1 MNPRTHYAYGTGPT
15 LFEDLRE
22 AFERLT
28 DVTTAAEALIEAET
42 YRTKSL
48 SFSGPLAARMACDGR
63 THPGTKS
70 FTYLSEP
77 HITILTF
84 LSLISLYLLA
94 AQWWS
99 MFGSSTPTL
108 SMLARRLVSQ
118 CASSSGC
125 ERNWSTFAFIH
136 TKVRNRLSY
145 KKLHKLVYVN
155 YNLRIQNNL
164 DAGIRSTLD
173 DDPFQRLMEL
183 TLNEDNNPLRDWM
196 ETGRSNAAPELD
208 EEDTDSDVPLPTHLV
223 TDTVNTPDLQQW
235 AATTVGDTH
244 TGKRKKQMTQRKKSK
259 RTKGKG
265 KRQVQSDE
273 STNSDPKSPT
283 YQESNDSSS
292 KTDSGDDDGQGGDA
306 HPGQTSVVPPVQ
318 FTGESQF
325 SHATQDQDHGAPSS
339 PRHITHGGHDGPQ
352 DSASYSS
359 SYGMESSSGSYPYHY
374 PAPNAHSEPPIHWVY
389 EWQDPE
395 FYATLQGQWSTTS
408 AWTGQTWAEFKA
420 ELLSTRRL
428 MLMSTNEYTMAECN
442 RPPS

>member
-1 MNPRTHYAYGTGPT
+1 MVVDSVQPLYAFLRFADQDKVPTLSEVLLRYTIVKHEYESLYKNDRDSLDKYMAIVDRRMNDLANGTYMNAAAALNPRMYYAYGTGPT

-63 THPGTKS
+63 THP
-70 FTYLSEP
+70 
-77 HITILTF
+77 
-84 LSLISLYLLA
+84 

-196 ETGRSNAAPELD
+196 ETGRSNAAPKLD

-223 TDTVNTPDLQQW
+223 T
-235 AATTVGDTH
+235 
-244 TGKRKKQMTQRKKSK
+244 
-259 RTKGKG
+259 
-265 KRQVQSDE
+265 
-273 STNSDPKSPT
+273 
-283 YQESNDSSS
+283 
-292 KTDSGDDDGQGGDA
+292 SGGEDDDGSSMGMMLNGDDGGKVMVGVA
-306 HPGQTSVVPPVQ
+306 
-318 FTGESQF
+318 
-325 SHATQDQDHGAPSS
+325 AA
-339 PRHITHGGHDGPQ
+339 
-352 DSASYSS
+352 
-359 SYGMESSSGSYPYHY
+359 
-374 PAPNAHSEPPIHWVY
+374 
-389 EWQDPE
+389 
-395 FYATLQGQWSTTS
+395 
-408 AWTGQTWAEFKA
+408 
-420 ELLSTRRL
+420 
-428 MLMSTNEYTMAECN
+428 
-442 RPPS
+442 

>member
-1 MNPRTHYAYGTGPT
+1 MHSLSLQLKKHKNGEIRAVVTNLGPENIVQIVTDNGSNYKKACQVLRREYPAITWLPFVAHTINLMLKSVGDFREHDIVIQSARAISRWLYNHSKLHEMMKAAIGGELVRWNATRFGTNYLFLDSFLRRKDKFIQWMASSSLDTLVLILEDMHMDKVPTLSEVLLRYTIVKHEYESLYKNDRDSLDKYMAIVDRRMNDLANGTYMNAAAVLNPRTHYAYGTGPT

-42 YRTKSL
+42 
-48 SFSGPLAARMACDGR
+48 
-63 THPGTKS
+63 
-70 FTYLSEP
+70 
-77 HITILTF
+77 
-84 LSLISLYLLA
+84 
-94 AQWWS
+94 WWS

-164 DAGIRSTLD
+164 NAGIRSTLD

-183 TLNEDNNPLRDWM
+183 TLNEDNNPVRDWM

-223 TDTVNTPDLQQW
+223 TDIVNTPDLQQW

-244 TGKRKKQMTQRKKSK
+244 TGKRKK
-259 RTKGKG
+259 
-265 KRQVQSDE
+265 
-273 STNSDPKSPT
+273 
-283 YQESNDSSS
+283 
-292 KTDSGDDDGQGGDA
+292 
-306 HPGQTSVVPPVQ
+306 
-318 FTGESQF
+318 
-325 SHATQDQDHGAPSS
+325 
-339 PRHITHGGHDGPQ
+339 
-352 DSASYSS
+352 
-359 SYGMESSSGSYPYHY
+359 
-374 PAPNAHSEPPIHWVY
+374 
-389 EWQDPE
+389 
-395 FYATLQGQWSTTS
+395 
-408 AWTGQTWAEFKA
+408 
-420 ELLSTRRL
+420 
-428 MLMSTNEYTMAECN
+428 
-442 RPPS
+442 